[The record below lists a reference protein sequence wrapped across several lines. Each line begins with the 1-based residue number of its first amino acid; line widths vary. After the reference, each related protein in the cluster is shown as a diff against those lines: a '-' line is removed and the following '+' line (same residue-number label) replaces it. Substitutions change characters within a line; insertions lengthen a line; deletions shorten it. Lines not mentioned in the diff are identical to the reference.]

1 MNKSETYETI
11 TDLTLL
17 VNRLRRRRDEWKHRN
32 EASQREVKAMKAKC
46 NTAEW
51 MNSVYSECMDN
62 LNKENAKLC
71 AEIADLRAQLE
82 SKADAIPA

>member
-17 VNRLRRRRDEWKHRN
+17 VNRLRRRRDEWKHRADIN
-32 EASQREVKAMKAKC
+32 DRKVKAVEAKC
-46 NTAEW
+46 RTAEW

-71 AEIADLRAQLE
+71 AEIADLRAALL
-82 SKADAIPA
+82 KDATIEG